1 MSLLDRIKSNMFG
14 LERGVSDVLPGYKG
28 YKQKELRREADKL
41 LRETIAA
48 RIRTVKTQ
56 LDGLQ
61 QDLISTGNFDL
72 LDETGSA
79 ATQLQT
85 FIDRVR
91 TAAYGYSGFFDA
103 VRVKEDAL
111 DQVYAFD
118 AALLDYVDRIEG
130 AIGRAREG
138 INGED
143 LRAQVL
149 LIRDLAREANMTFDE
164 RKEILTGGYEVGSTQ
179 SPEM

>member
-14 LERGVSDVLPGYKG
+14 LERGVADVLPGYKG
-28 YKQKELRREADKL
+28 YKQKEMRREADKL

-48 RIRTVKTQ
+48 RIRTVKTH

-91 TAAYGYSGFFDA
+91 PPSCPPCSRWRQRRP
-103 VRVKEDAL
+103 VRWC
-111 DQVYAFD
+111 
-118 AALLDYVDRIEG
+118 RCG
-130 AIGRAREG
+130 
-138 INGED
+138 
-143 LRAQVL
+143 
-149 LIRDLAREANMTFDE
+149 
-164 RKEILTGGYEVGSTQ
+164 
-179 SPEM
+179 